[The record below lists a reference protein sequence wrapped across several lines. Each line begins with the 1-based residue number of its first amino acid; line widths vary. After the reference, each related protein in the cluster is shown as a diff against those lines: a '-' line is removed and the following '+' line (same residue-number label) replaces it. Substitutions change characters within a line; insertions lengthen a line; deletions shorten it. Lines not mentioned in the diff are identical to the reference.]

1 MAPEGGP
8 APSRSGGAGSV
19 RAGLLRLTV
28 LALALLASAFGCA
41 SATAAPAVPADT
53 FRDAVGVNTHVMHG
67 DSPYW
72 NLPELSSALAYLGV
86 RHVRDGMRWYRTRA
100 TQWFVEEQ
108 ARRFRSLADD
118 GVRFDLLLPG
128 PREGYGTV
136 REALDAMA
144 ATGGTESVEVANEW
158 DLNGDPVAWTGQLHG
173 HLREARKELDAHLA
187 LRGTPLV
194 GPGFGRPGSSERFG
208 DESALVDLGNAHP
221 YTAGLP
227 PEVGESPVQ
236 RSLAGNIDALR
247 IVSGDRPFV
256 FTESGY
262 HDALNAASGQAPV
275 DRATAAVYTVR
286 TLLEHVRAGAT
297 RTYLYELADSF
308 ADPAM
313 GNPEAHFG
321 LFDFTW
327 QPKPAA
333 TAVRNLLAVLK
344 DPAPAPRGAALD
356 YAIDGPAGDLRELLL
371 SRAGGGFTVALWR
384 TAPVWDV
391 SAQRRLTPPATTVTI
406 RLPRPFTTASVFRPV
421 SSTDPVETRSD
432 VSSVSVAVGAEPVL
446 VDLEPAAGPPPA
458 PAPGG
463 SRPWWCSWFPWA
475 C

>member
-1 MAPEGGP
+1 MRTGV
-8 APSRSGGAGSV
+8 SR
-19 RAGLLRLTV
+19 
-28 LALALLASAFGCA
+28 LALLALVLLAPAFGCA
-41 SATAAPAVPADT
+41 SASAAPAVPADA

-72 NLPELSSALAYLGV
+72 NLPELKSALAYLGV
-86 RHVRDGMRWYRTRA
+86 RHVRDGVRWYRTRA

-136 REALDAMA
+136 DEALDVMA

-173 HLREARKELDAHLA
+173 HLREARKELDAHPA

-194 GPGFGRPGSSERFG
+194 GPGFGRPGSAERFG

-227 PEVGESPVQ
+227 PEVGESPTQ

-247 IVSGDRPFV
+247 LVSGDRPFV

-262 HDALNAASGQAPV
+262 HDAMSATSGQAPV

-308 ADPAM
+308 EDPAL
-313 GNPEAHFG
+313 GNPEGHFG
-321 LFDFTW
+321 LFDVTW

-333 TAVRNLLAVLK
+333 TAVRNLLAAVK
-344 DPAPAPRGAALD
+344 DPLPAPRGASLD
-356 YAIDGPAGDLRELLL
+356 YTIDGPTGDLRELLL
-371 SRAGGGFTVALWR
+371 ARAGGGFTLALWR
-384 TAPVWDV
+384 TAPVWDP
-391 SAQRRLTPPATTVTI
+391 ATQRRLAPRPTSVTVQ
-406 RLPRPFTTASVFRPV
+406 LPRQFATASVVRPV
-421 SSTDPVETRSD
+421 TGADPVETLSD
-432 VSSVSVAVGAEPVL
+432 VTSVSVAVGAEPVL
-446 VDLEPAAGPPPA
+446 VELEQAAGA
-458 PAPGG
+458 PAPPPTGG
-463 SRPWWCSWFPWA
+463 SRPWWCAWFPWA